1 MREREN
7 KVLRERKGTIH
18 APGGGTTY
26 LTIIKTETNE
36 EKNSTTGRK
45 NSQSPTDHGRV
56 R

>member
-36 EKNSTTGRK
+36 EKNSTKVGGIAR
-45 NSQSPTDHGRV
+45 HRRIV
-56 R
+56 V